1 MAMPWLNA
9 AASSGILRSTIF
21 GGVAG
26 AITINTQSVLSAAM
40 LCHPQHRAWSAASVL
55 WLTLSLS
62 LTDSLLPVPVPG
74 WRPGHYLSG
83 SCSYVTFQ
91 PVHKSTTFSIDRRK
105 RAVLPHKIGC
115 FSRWIMCTGSWYMC
129 ICMLAVSAW
138 ERMCWLGAD
147 TNHSY
152 FVVLFRFSSRL
163 TRETFCDIFSL
174 PSTWNKYLHAS
185 LPIFF
190 FIAWTGKN
198 TLMNVFT
205 QRFHGI
211 QYIDLYGRG

>member
-1 MAMPWLNA
+1 MTD
-9 AASSGILRSTIF
+9 S
-21 GGVAG
+21 
-26 AITINTQSVLSAAM
+26 
-40 LCHPQHRAWSAASVL
+40 
-55 WLTLSLS
+55 LSLS
-62 LTDSLLPVPVPG
+62 LHKATLLPVPVPG

-138 ERMCWLGAD
+138 KRMCWLGAD

-163 TRETFCDIFSL
+163 TRETFGDIFSL
-174 PSTWNKYLHAS
+174 PSTWNKYLNAS

-190 FIAWTGKN
+190 FIACKGKKHIDECFYAEISWN
-198 TLMNVFT
+198 LIYWFVWESMGFDGSPYSKKSTSENKCTHFFLFWEVFGNNESKINDLRN
-205 QRFHGI
+205 QRNNAFI
-211 QYIDLYGRG
+211 